1 MNKFIKIFTMFFLIT
16 FSSTLYADAP
26 GPVNLSLKG
35 IVDWVRF
42 FQFVE
47 YGTALPS
54 TPSTRGV
61 WFILWVNNEPALY
74 WSNGSEWIPFVTA
87 GVQDGSV
94 DTDAL
99 ADGAVTTPKLA
110 DSSVSTNKIVNY
122 AVTTNKIADNAVTGT
137 KFANN
142 SITTAKLAPYAVTNE
157 KLGYLSV
164 GTLNLQNGAVTSDK
178 MESTISDKNIVLNNG
193 TVLNPS
199 LSFHSDRFSGLSYDS
214 ASSTID
220 VSIGASD
227 KIKIGSSFVNFN
239 GLSDGIS
246 VSSASERIVLQ
257 SNGLHHDDIS
267 LVFNNDILAS
277 GSLLPSEN
285 LTFNLGSSD
294 NKWNNLYSDNIFSE
308 NVTVTDSQIDNL
320 RINDGTIYP
329 LTDNTVEIGTDS
341 FRFKSGNFHELKSDN
356 ILISNA
362 SFTNIESDYILTD
375 NASVTYALT
384 SPKITSEYIVA
395 SETVF
400 DNINLASST
409 SKILPLSNMTGM
421 IGSGDKR
428 FAVINSNVI
437 DSYMIQLR
445 SNNTQNAVVLSAD
458 RINVD
463 GTEKDVLLS
472 ENSLL
477 PFYNNLNLGSEDNKW
492 NKFYTNNAS
501 ITQTI
506 TVANLIASE
515 TVQSDSLSSNNAS
528 FTNLSIDNLSGK
540 TNEYV
545 ISTNLVPE
553 TDNTGYIG
561 SDSLKWNEINSY
573 NINSDNASLSSIISN
588 NLEVKGIASVTSL
601 LVNGAPLSGA
611 ENLKFPRG
619 TLSVDVDCGKYSL
632 RSLGKDLVLFSD
644 AFMMIDYNITDDGN
658 YFTFKSGNASP
669 AVMIMDSE
677 IASLTSL
684 TIRLDYENI
693 MSENSES
700 ILFEL
705 ENSYANHIITLY
717 ALNKKLYLRIGNI
730 NELMDFNY
738 DGYDW
743 SEEHNIYLTV
753 SIDNNNIYYGLNIDG
768 VEVYQNSNSI
778 TFTQF
783 DIARVKIGAGYG
795 SGGSYTISKDYN
807 AKYRRIQIYPYVLSL
822 KEKISIPLFQPVA
835 DQQRELSK
843 NMTKCP
849 YYTLGEPSTLI
860 GGDFNEGEGFFGEV
874 SGDKFIYGWE
884 VLGQLWGMDMNV
896 IDTKA
901 KFIASF
907 TEVFGS
913 SISYTFTGDSYTE
926 LGVSDNLEVEWLKF
940 YDNGYLIFI
949 PKRPLLNNITWNEIN
964 NALANCAVGKEI
976 KIDLR
981 RMNPLINSTYSNGN
995 LISVRCRLM
1004 TGGNIQPFIYGNVN
1018 ERGVKDNALCMG
1030 SEWNRLMY
1038 RICDQIPSDTFAGV
1052 MQGYSGGKQLGDN
1065 WYNYTGSILGFGAGN
1080 DLGRVT
1086 WCREYCWYQNTLY
1099 CCGRGHEPGVG
1110 FVSYTA
1116 PFYRGTGYGFRPAL
1130 VLKVSNQ

>member
-214 ASSTID
+214 ASNTID
-220 VSIGASD
+220 VSMGASD
-227 KIKIGSSFVNFN
+227 KIKIGSSFINFN
-239 GLSDGIS
+239 NMADGITI
-246 VSSASERIVLQ
+246 SSSSERLTIQ
-257 SNGLHHDDIS
+257 ADGLHKDDVS
-267 LVFNNDILAS
+267 LTFNNDLISS
-277 GSLLPSEN
+277 GSFIPSED
-285 LTFNLGSSD
+285 LTFSLGNVANRWNSLHIDNASVTSLLTSPYIISQTVSSD
-294 NKWNNLYSDNIFSE
+294 NLLA
-308 NVTVTDSQIDNL
+308 TDSNIQNL
-320 RINDGTIYP
+320 EIVNSIYP
-329 LTDNTVEIGTDS
+329 SLDNTVEVGTS
-341 FRFKSGNFHELKSDN
+341 SLKIKSGDFYNLN
-356 ILISNA
+356 IDDLNVANA
-362 SFTNIESDYILTD
+362 SFTNIQSDYILVD
-375 NASVTYALT
+375 NASVTYAL
-384 SPKITSEYIVA
+384 
-395 SETVF
+395 
-400 DNINLASST
+400 
-409 SKILPLSNMTGM
+409 
-421 IGSGDKR
+421 
-428 FAVINSNVI
+428 
-437 DSYMIQLR
+437 
-445 SNNTQNAVVLSAD
+445 
-458 RINVD
+458 
-463 GTEKDVLLS
+463 
-472 ENSLL
+472 
-477 PFYNNLNLGSEDNKW
+477 
-492 NKFYTNNAS
+492 NAS
-501 ITQTI
+501 NI
-506 TVANLIASE
+506 IASE
-515 TVQSDSLSSNNAS
+515 TIETDYLSADTAS
-528 FTNLSIDNLSGK
+528 FTNLNVDNDAVV
-540 TNEYV
+540 N
-545 ISTNLVPE
+545 
-553 TDNTGYIG
+553 
-561 SDSLKWNEINSY
+561 
-573 NINSDNASLSSIISN
+573 N
-588 NLEVKGIASVTSL
+588 NLEVKGVASVTSL

-644 AFMMIDYNITDDGN
+644 AFMMIDYNVTDDGN
-658 YFTFKSGNASP
+658 YFTFKTGNASS
-669 AVMIMDSE
+669 AVMVMDNPIQNLS
-677 IASLTSL
+677 
-684 TIRLDYENI
+684 TITVRLDYENI
-693 MSENSES
+693 TLDSNLHHLLSIQNANGDYIAGFYNNNSKFYMSFFNGNE
-700 ILFEL
+700 
-705 ENSYANHIITLY
+705 TL
-717 ALNKKLYLRIGNI
+717 I
-730 NELMDFNY
+730 DFNEAS
-738 DGYDW
+738 YDW
-743 SEEHNIYLTV
+743 TEERNIYLTLDYSQIGYV
-753 SIDNNNIYYGLNIDG
+753 DWTVNIDG
-768 VEVYQNSNSI
+768 VDVYNQKTSVSGNATGTIDINSI
-778 TFTQF
+778 NVGDGNNGT
-783 DIARVKIGAGYG
+783 Y
-795 SGGSYTISKDYN
+795 SISQDFN
-807 AKYRRIQIYPYVLSL
+807 AKYRRIQIYPYALSL

-835 DQQRELSK
+835 DQQRELAK
-843 NMTKCP
+843 NTTRCP

-874 SGDKFIYGWE
+874 TGDKFIYGWE

-913 SISYTFTGDSYTE
+913 SISYTFTGDSYTA

-964 NALANCAVGKEI
+964 NALGGYEGKEVQI
-976 KIDLR
+976 PVNRINPIQTYTNKKSVGLVC
-981 RMNPLINSTYSNGN
+981 RMINGGN
-995 LISVRCRLM
+995 LQPYII
-1004 TGGNIQPFIYGNVN
+1004 GNIND
-1018 ERGVKDNALCMG
+1018 RGLENNNLCMG
-1030 SEWNRLMY
+1030 SEWNKLMY
-1038 RICDQIPSDTFAGV
+1038 RICEQIPSDTFAGV
-1052 MQGYSGGKQLGDN
+1052 IQGYSGGKQFGDN
-1065 WYNYTGSILGFGAGN
+1065 WYNYTGSILGFGASN
-1080 DLGRVT
+1080 DSGRVT
-1086 WCREYCWYQNTLY
+1086 WCREYCWYQNTLR
-1099 CCGRGHEPGVG
+1099 CCTRSSENGVG
-1110 FVSYTA
+1110 DVACSPTSS
-1116 PFYRGTGYGFRPAL
+1116 RGTYFGFCPAL
-1130 VLKVSNQ
+1130 VLKVCNQ

>member
-1 MNKFIKIFTMFFLIT
+1 MFFLIT

-61 WFILWVNNEPALY
+61 WFILWVNDEPALY
-74 WSNGSEWIPFVTA
+74 WSNGSEWIPFVSA

-94 DTDAL
+94 GTDAL

-110 DSSVSTNKIVNY
+110 ESAVDTSKLNNG

-142 SITTAKLAPYAVTNE
+142 SITTAKLANSSVTSE

-164 GTLNLQNGAVTSDK
+164 STNNIQNSAVTSEK
-178 MESTISDKNIVLNNG
+178 IEATIQNKNLVLNNG
-193 TVLNPS
+193 ATSTPS
-199 LSFHSDRFSGLSYDS
+199 LSFSSNHFSGLSYDGTDN
-214 ASSTID
+214 TID
-220 VSIGASD
+220 VSISAFD
-227 KIKIGSSFVNFN
+227 KVRIGNTSTEFINMPDGIIISSFSEYLNIN
-239 GLSDGIS
+239 SDGINKDDLS
-246 VSSASERIVLQ
+246 LTL
-257 SNGLHHDDIS
+257 NGDI
-267 LVFNNDILAS
+267 IAS

-285 LTFNLGSSD
+285 IMFNLGSNSK
-294 NKWNNLYSDNIFSE
+294 KWNNLYVGNIFSDNEYVITTSLVPEVDNTGYVGSDTMRWGNMNAVNASFTLIDTDLMNVE
-308 NVTVTDSQIDNL
+308 NASVTTLLTSPYIISNNISVDNLLATDSNIQNL
-320 RINDGTIYP
+320 EMVNSIYP
-329 LTDNTVEIGTDS
+329 SVDNTVEIGTDTLKI
-341 FRFKSGNFHELKSDN
+341 KSGDFYNLN
-356 ILISNA
+356 IDDLNVANA
-362 SFTNIESDYILTD
+362 SFTNIQSDYILVD
-375 NASVTYALT
+375 NASVTYAL
-384 SPKITSEYIVA
+384 
-395 SETVF
+395 
-400 DNINLASST
+400 
-409 SKILPLSNMTGM
+409 
-421 IGSGDKR
+421 
-428 FAVINSNVI
+428 
-437 DSYMIQLR
+437 
-445 SNNTQNAVVLSAD
+445 
-458 RINVD
+458 
-463 GTEKDVLLS
+463 
-472 ENSLL
+472 
-477 PFYNNLNLGSEDNKW
+477 
-492 NKFYTNNAS
+492 NAS
-501 ITQTI
+501 NI
-506 TVANLIASE
+506 IASE
-515 TVQSDSLSSNNAS
+515 TIDTDYLSANIAS
-528 FTNLSIDNLSGK
+528 FTNLNVDND
-540 TNEYV
+540 V
-545 ISTNLVPE
+545 VV
-553 TDNTGYIG
+553 
-561 SDSLKWNEINSY
+561 
-573 NINSDNASLSSIISN
+573 SN

-619 TLSVDVDCGKYSL
+619 TLSVDIDCGKYSL

-644 AFMMIDYNITDDGN
+644 AWMMIDYNVTDDGN

-669 AVMIMDSE
+669 AVMLMDSE
-677 IASLTSL
+677 ITALTSL

-700 ILFEL
+700 ILFGL
-705 ENSYANHIITLY
+705 ENEYADHIITLY
-717 ALNKKLYLRIGNI
+717 ALNKKLYLRIDNI

-743 SEEHNIYLTV
+743 SEEHNIYLTF

-795 SGGSYTISKDYN
+795 SVGYYTTLKDYN
-807 AKYRRIQIYPYVLSL
+807 AKYRRIQIYPYELSL
-822 KEKISIPLFQPVA
+822 KEMTSIPLLQPIV

-843 NMTKCP
+843 NMTRCP
-849 YYTLGEPSTLI
+849 YYTLGEPSVLI

-913 SISYTFTGDSYTE
+913 DISYTFTGDSYTA

-940 YDNGYLIFI
+940 YDHGKIIFI

-964 NALANCAVGKEI
+964 NVLANCTVGKEI

-995 LISVRCRLM
+995 LISVRCRLL
-1004 TGGNIQPFIYGNVN
+1004 TGGNIQPFVYGNVN

-1038 RICDQIPSDTFAGV
+1038 RICDQIPSDTFVGA

-1065 WYNYTGSILGFGAGN
+1065 WFNYTGNMLGFGASN

-1086 WCREYCWYQNTLY
+1086 FTQEYCYYKNTAAVLY
-1099 CCGRGHEPGVG
+1099 RAGEAGVG
-1110 FVSYTA
+1110 TVYCNTPSNRSA
-1116 PFYRGTGYGFRPAL
+1116 GRGFRPAL
-1130 VLKVSNQ
+1130 VLEVLSQ